1 MKIIVDAMGG
11 DHAPGEIVAGTLS
24 ACKKFNIEAVLVGR
38 EDALRPLIPQD
49 AAGVSI
55 LPAADV
61 IGMEDDQTALLKTKK
76 ESSMAVAL
84 RALKDGAGDALVSA
98 GSTGALLVGA
108 TMIVRRI
115 PGIRRAALAPL
126 LPTAQG
132 NALLIDCGANVEC
145 TPEYLLQFATM
156 GAHYMQS
163 VLGVA
168 QPRVGLLNNGAEE
181 HKGMPLQQET
191 YQLLKT
197 APVNFIGNIE
207 GRDVPL
213 GAADVIVADGFTG
226 NILLKTMEGVGLF
239 FAGELKSIF
248 LKNAASKL
256 AALLVRDGIRS
267 FKKKM
272 DYNET
277 GGAPLLGIAK
287 PVIKAHGSSKAKTFE
302 SAIAQAVT
310 YVEQGV
316 IDKIARSVESGAE
329 A

>member
-11 DHAPGEIVAGTLS
+11 DHAPGEIVAGALS

-38 EDALRPLIPQD
+38 EVALRPLIPQD

-61 IGMEDDQTALLKTKK
+61 IGMEDDPTALLKTKK

>member
-11 DHAPGEIVAGTLS
+11 DHAPGEIVAGALS

-61 IGMEDDQTALLKTKK
+61 IGMEDDPTALLKTKK

-84 RALKDGAGDALVSA
+84 RALKDDAGDALVSA

-181 HKGMPLQQET
+181 HKGTPLQQET

-267 FKKKM
+267 FKK
-272 DYNET
+272 
-277 GGAPLLGIAK
+277 
-287 PVIKAHGSSKAKTFE
+287 
-302 SAIAQAVT
+302 
-310 YVEQGV
+310 
-316 IDKIARSVESGAE
+316 
-329 A
+329 

>member
-11 DHAPGEIVAGTLS
+11 DHAPGEIVAGALS

-38 EDALRPLIPQD
+38 EVALRPLIPQD

-61 IGMEDDQTALLKTKK
+61 IGMEDDPTALLKTKK

-267 FKKKM
+267 FKKKI

>member
-11 DHAPGEIVAGTLS
+11 DHAPGEIVAGALS

-61 IGMEDDQTALLKTKK
+61 IGMEDDPTALLKTKK

-316 IDKIARSVESGAE
+316 IDKIARSVESRAE
-329 A
+329 T

>member
-11 DHAPGEIVAGTLS
+11 DHAPGEIVAGALS
-24 ACKKFNIEAVLVGR
+24 ACKKFNIEALLVGR

-61 IGMEDDQTALLKTKK
+61 IGMEDDPTALLKTKK

-181 HKGMPLQQET
+181 HKGTPLQQET

>member
-1 MKIIVDAMGG
+1 MMVF
-11 DHAPGEIVAGTLS
+11 PYVAKLQ
-24 ACKKFNIEAVLVGR
+24 
-38 EDALRPLIPQD
+38 DALRPLIPQD